1 MFSIPGIVG
10 LIVSLYARP
19 ADMFPSLAAYKLLHV
34 SLLLSIIGM
43 LVDLRLRLIRFVW
56 NPLCTHVVIFYVWC
70 GITGLAAHGPAEM
83 FRVLALLMPTTV
95 AFFLLSWG
103 VDSFAGLNRFLVV
116 VFTCSAFVAAVCTHQ
131 AVQPLTCCAVIDER
145 TYIPDGRSCQF
156 PKECRVDP
164 TFPDAEYSCERPG
177 LLGTTSVA
185 QGRVRF
191 KGKLEDPNECALC
204 IGAGLPFL
212 VAWTDRKKTAGRYGL
227 AAALAALGIYAIVQ
241 TQSRG
246 GIFVVLAVV
255 ACTAVRDLNFKRLF
269 YALPMGLPMLFLG
282 GRSGEE
288 AESSSLERLEC
299 WATGCDL
306 FRQRPIFGVGQGQF
320 TEHHFLTAHNAYVLA
335 AAELGLFGA
344 VCWLSIVYMSI
355 KIPATAFLKYRL
367 VPEAQEGAR
376 TAFAIGT
383 MVVGF
388 AVGIFFL
395 SFAYHYVLWI
405 HFGLAGGLY
414 NVIRRHDPTFTVKF
428 TKTEAAILTAV
439 YVITLKVIE
448 VYAKSKI

>member
-1 MFSIPGIVG
+1 
-10 LIVSLYARP
+10 
-19 ADMFPSLAAYKLLHV
+19 MFPSLGAYKLLHV

-56 NPLCTHVVIFYVWC
+56 SPLCTHVVIFYIWC

-83 FRVLALLMPTTV
+83 FRVLALLMPPV
-95 AFFLLSWG
+95 VSFFLLSWG
-103 VDSFAGLNRFLVV
+103 VDSFKGLNRFLVV
-116 VFTCSAFVAAVCTHQ
+116 VYVCSAFVAGVCVHQ
-131 AVQPLTCCAVIDER
+131 ALQPLTCCAVIDER
-145 TYIPDGRSCQF
+145 TYIPDGRPCEL
-156 PKECRVDP
+156 PRDCRVDP

-204 IGAGLPFL
+204 IGAGLPWL
-212 VAWTDRKKTAGRYGL
+212 VAWTDRKKSAGRYLL
-227 AAALAALGIYAIVQ
+227 AAVLAALAIYAIIQ

-255 ACTAVRDLNFKRLF
+255 ACIAVRDLNFKRLL
-269 YALPMGLPMLFLG
+269 YAVPMGLPMLFVG

-299 WATGCDL
+299 WLTGTDL

-355 KIPATAFLKYRL
+355 KISGTAFLKYRL
-367 VPEAQEGAR
+367 MPEAKEAMRSAFMIGA
-376 TAFAIGT
+376 
-383 MVVGF
+383 MVIGF

-414 NVIRRHDPTFTVKF
+414 NVIRRHDPTFEVKF
-428 TKTEAAILTAV
+428 TRKEAAILTGV
-439 YVITLKVIE
+439 YLVTLKLIE
-448 VYAKSKI
+448 VYARHKLK

>member
-10 LIVSLYARP
+10 LIVCLYARP
-19 ADMFPSLAAYKLLHV
+19 ADIFPSLTPYKLLHV
-34 SLLLSIIGM
+34 SLLLSIIGI

-56 NPLCTHVVIFYVWC
+56 SPLCTHVVVFYLWC
-70 GITGLAAHGPAEM
+70 GLTGLAAHGPAEM
-83 FRVLALLMPTTV
+83 FRVLALMMPTIV

-103 VDSFAGLNRFLVV
+103 ADSFRGLHRFIVVTFVCSLLVAV
-116 VFTCSAFVAAVCTHQ
+116 VCTHQ
-131 AVQPLTCCAVIDER
+131 ALQPLTCCAVIDER
-145 TYIPDGRSCQF
+145 TYIPDERSCER
-156 PKECRVDP
+156 PRDCREDP
-164 TFPDAEYSCERPG
+164 TFPDVEYSCERPG
-177 LLGTTSVA
+177 WLGTTSVA

-212 VAWTDRKKTAGRYGL
+212 VTWTDRKKKASRYLVAG
-227 AAALAALGIYAIVQ
+227 ALGLLAIFAIIQ

-246 GIFVVLAVV
+246 GIFVVLTVIAL
-255 ACTAVRDLNFKRLF
+255 TSTRDLQFKRLLF
-269 YALPMGLPMLFLG
+269 ALPMGLPMLFLG

-299 WATGCDL
+299 WATGVDL
-306 FRQRPIFGVGQGQF
+306 FRQYPIFGVGQGQF

-344 VCWLSIVYMSI
+344 VCWLSVIYFSI
-355 KIPATAFLKYRL
+355 KICATAFLKYRL
-367 VPEAQEGAR
+367 VPDAQEGAR
-376 TAFAIGT
+376 TAFTIGA
-383 MVVGF
+383 MLVGF

-405 HFGLAGGLY
+405 HVGLAGGLY
-414 NVIRRHDPTFTVKF
+414 NVILRHDPTFSVKF
-428 TKTEAAILTAV
+428 TKREAAILAV
-439 YVITLKVIE
+439 VYLATLKTIE
-448 VYAKSKI
+448 VYARSKV